1 MRARKNAS
9 QLVLMINDP
18 QLNLYLDLLWK
29 EVRVL
34 YRFLEQN
41 TFGFIFRYDTV
52 QRTWYT
58 VHYIL

>member
-52 QRTWYT
+52 QCTC
-58 VHYIL
+58 